1 MIDTR
6 SYQRARSHGVVMG
19 ILEQE
24 SGIKHDPDLLH
35 AFTNAIEKSSLRGKD
50 V

>member
-6 SYQRARSHGVVMG
+6 AYQRSRSHRAVMD

-35 AFTNAIEKSSLRGKD
+35 AFKAAIEISSMIDKSA
-50 V
+50 